1 MTDLDAALA
10 RFQQSDLEYA
20 GGLANHGP
28 MAAEALVHLGHAALV
43 EGLIDVYA
51 PRLPPL
57 AVGTPIAPGER
68 ASARGDPARL
78 PDWVATAEAA
88 VGLQPWRAVLRA
100 WVPDLLDGLF
110 AGAAHG
116 LLRTAHAVRALE
128 DRETPER
135 RRELAHGLAYWA
147 GRHQRLP
154 GTPGRRG
161 VPGRGIDDL
170 FARAPCVPPERR
182 RPGFF
187 FAAVRALDELPSFAL
202 AVEAF
207 GGEPDAGKAVHAMC
221 RIGAQLYLENPQAR
235 IAYVHCVTAPSALRL
250 LASHLDPPDVA
261 RGVGYALQAVLALH
275 AVSSASGAPAAPSAE
290 VLRLA
295 GDPAEIRY
303 RAACSLEEHA
313 IKMAEACLREHE
325 VHPDP
330 VFLRAAADAA
340 LALDSGAGRG
350 ARC

>member
-1 MTDLDAALA
+1 MPDLDDALE
-10 RFQQSDLEYA
+10 RFQKTALEYA

-28 MAAEALVHLGHAALV
+28 MAAEALVRLGHAALV

-57 AVGTPIAPGER
+57 EVGEPIAAGGRE
-68 ASARGDPARL
+68 AARGDPARL

-88 VGLQPWRAVLRA
+88 VRERPWRAVLRE
-100 WVPDLLDGLF
+100 WVPPLVDGLF

-116 LLRTAHAVRALE
+116 LLRTAHAVRALDE
-128 DRETPER
+128 EETPVR
-135 RRELAHGLAYWA
+135 CRELAHGLAYWA

-154 GTPGRRG
+154 GSPGLHG
-161 VPGRGIDDL
+161 VPGQGVESC
-170 FARAPCVPPERR
+170 FAHAPCVPRDLR

-187 FAAVRALDELPSFAL
+187 FDAVRALDGLPAFAVV
-202 AVEAF
+202 VEGFA
-207 GGEPDAGKAVHAMC
+207 GEPDASGAVHAMC
-221 RIGAQLYLENPQAR
+221 RIGARLYLQNPQAR

-250 LASHLDPPDVA
+250 LAPHLDPDDVDRA
-261 RGVGYALQAVLALH
+261 VGYGLQAVLALH
-275 AVSSASGAPAAPSAE
+275 AVSSADGAPGRPSPE
-290 VLRLA
+290 VEHLA
-295 GDPAEIRY
+295 RDPAEIRY

-325 VHPDP
+325 ACPDP
-330 VFLRAAADAA
+330 VFLLAAADAA
-340 LALDSGAGRG
+340 VALDSGAGRG